1 MSSQIYKGV
10 QEQREAPGRIKKGAA
25 MAKVVQKAAKAVMR
39 KLEQQP
45 RLSSS
50 ARTARQRRL
59 LEIEEA
65 KQRARRHARR
75 RDRSQRSLAELLEIA
90 RLS

>member
-1 MSSQIYKGV
+1 
-10 QEQREAPGRIKKGAA
+10 

-50 ARTARQRRL
+50 ARTAHQRRL
-59 LEIEEA
+59 FAIEEA
-65 KQRARRHARR
+65 KQCARRSQRR
-75 RDRSQRSLAELLEIA
+75 SQRDRSKRSLAELLEIV

>member
-1 MSSQIYKGV
+1 MHTTKC
-10 QEQREAPGRIKKGAA
+10 AA

-45 RLSSS
+45 RLSLS
-50 ARTARQRRL
+50 ARTAHQRRL
-59 LEIEEA
+59 FAEA
-65 KQRARRHARR
+65 KQRARRSQ
-75 RDRSQRSLAELLEIA
+75 RDRSKRSLAELLEIV